1 MIEQRQTV
9 NLARKLTTTGCA
21 TVSAHRYLYMGLQ
34 RARSRG
40 KTDKAAVNVNMQCL
54 ELQSKSLVRDWA

>member
-21 TVSAHRYLYMGLQ
+21 TVSAHRYLYLGLQ
-34 RARSRG
+34 RARGRG
-40 KTDKAAVNVNMQCL
+40 KTDKAAVNV
-54 ELQSKSLVRDWA
+54 KVKKKATV